1 MSFQSV
7 KDKAPGG
14 NERNPS
20 RNTGKVEMKPV
31 TNFLRGLGKEKKEMK
46 WIGGDILGNVY
57 LCMTS
62 RFKNFLNCG
71 AWHGSES

>member
-7 KDKAPGG
+7 KDNAPGG

-31 TNFLRGLGKEKKEMK
+31 TNFLRGLGKKKK
-46 WIGGDILGNVY
+46 
-57 LCMTS
+57 
-62 RFKNFLNCG
+62 K
-71 AWHGSES
+71 